1 MQELL
6 TKVLDFQ
13 LTAQSTLTSSTRPDS
28 CALDE
33 MLDTAMTL
41 DVDLPE
47 IARLRQ
53 LLSQAKWLDQVGR
66 SVSDGSGE
74 FSYTSLHCIA
84 QFPIS

>member
-66 SVSDGSGE
+66 SAEAAG
-74 FSYTSLHCIA
+74 FFFTSRYIA
-84 QFPIS
+84 QQILIS

>member
-1 MQELL
+1 MLQELL

-53 LLSQAKWLDQVGR
+53 LLSQAKWLDQV
-66 SVSDGSGE
+66 SDGG
-74 FSYTSLHCIA
+74 FIL
-84 QFPIS
+84 